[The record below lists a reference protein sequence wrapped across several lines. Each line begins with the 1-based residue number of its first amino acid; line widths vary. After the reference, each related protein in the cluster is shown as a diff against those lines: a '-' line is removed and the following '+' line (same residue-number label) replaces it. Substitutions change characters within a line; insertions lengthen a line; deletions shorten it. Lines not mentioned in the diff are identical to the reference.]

1 MKTNT
6 PTLERF
12 RLEEHISKWGR
23 EWVIWDGSIKLVG
36 FFNQRSA
43 NANLKRLQ
51 KDPNY
56 RGW

>member
-1 MKTNT
+1 MTKHT

-12 RLEEHISKWGR
+12 RLEEHMSKWGK
-23 EWVIWDGSIKLVG
+23 EWIIWDGSIKLVG
-36 FFNQRSA
+36 FFNYRSA